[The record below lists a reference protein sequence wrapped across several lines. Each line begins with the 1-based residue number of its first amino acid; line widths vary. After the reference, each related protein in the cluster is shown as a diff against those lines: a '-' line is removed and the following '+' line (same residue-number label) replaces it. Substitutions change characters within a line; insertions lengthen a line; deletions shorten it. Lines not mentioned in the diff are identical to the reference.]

1 MMIISKPPFCPV
13 HFQDQDLL
21 DSAFHAATDMHALW
35 AYLRDRHPLYRADPG
50 RGREPF
56 WVVTRHEDVTRVLRS
71 HQEFSSRRGTILCV
85 LDLDTPDIAIDDML
99 ADTDPP
105 RHREFREPLNKA
117 FSPVVVA
124 GQEKL
129 IRDLARETILAALE
143 ADVYDLAKPAMMFP
157 MAVTGTLMG
166 LPPAAWERLAELV
179 MMTIAYDDPSYAV
192 GSPQATVRQARH
204 ELFEYFRAEFALRS
218 RDDASPDVIGV
229 LRAMDLTEGP
239 LSERQAVLNGFVL
252 LIGANVTT
260 PHALG
265 TLFTLMA
272 EYPEKFAAVRAD
284 PELRQTCLQELLRW
298 SSPVTALMRY
308 AIRDVE
314 LHGQTIRAGE
324 PVTAWLGA
332 ANRDERVFADP
343 YTFDVARR
351 PNRHVAFGVGP
362 HYCIGAGLAKVG
374 LEIFLDEL
382 LELVEAVEIA
392 GEVRHVASHFVSGYK
407 SMPVRLTPRKAAG
420 R

>member
-1 MMIISKPPFCPV
+1 MIISTPPFCPV
-13 HFQDQDLL
+13 QFQDSDLL
-21 DSAFHAATDMHALW
+21 DSGFHASTDMHALW
-35 AYLRDRHPLYRADPG
+35 AHLRDNQPVYRADPG
-50 RGREPF
+50 SGREPF
-56 WVVTRHEDVTRVLRS
+56 WVVTRHEDVSRVLRS
-71 HQEFSSRRGTILCV
+71 HSEFSSRRGTILCV
-85 LDLDTPDIAIDDML
+85 LDLNTPDIATDDML

-117 FSPVVVA
+117 FGPAVVA
-124 GQEKL
+124 GQRTFLRE
-129 IRDLARETILAALE
+129 LAREMIQAALDT
-143 ADVYDLAKPAMMFP
+143 DVYDIAKPAMMFP

-166 LPPAAWERLAELV
+166 LPRDAWERLTELV
-179 MMTIAYDDPSYAV
+179 MMTIAYDDPTYST
-192 GSPQATVRQARH
+192 GSAQATVRQARH
-204 ELFEYFRAEFALRS
+204 ELFEYFRDEFARRS
-218 RDDASPDVIGV
+218 RDDVNPDVIGT

-272 EYPEKFAAVRAD
+272 ESPDKFDAVRENPD
-284 PELRQTCLQELLRW
+284 LRQSCLQELLRW

-308 AIRDVE
+308 ATQEVRM
-314 LHGQTIRAGE
+314 HGQVIRAGE
-324 PVTAWLGA
+324 PVSAWIGS
-332 ANRDERVFADP
+332 ANRDERVFQDP

-351 PNRHVAFGVGP
+351 PNKHVAFGVGP

-382 LELVEAVEIA
+382 LDLVDTVEIV

-407 SMPVRLTPRKAAG
+407 SMPVRMTPRKAAA